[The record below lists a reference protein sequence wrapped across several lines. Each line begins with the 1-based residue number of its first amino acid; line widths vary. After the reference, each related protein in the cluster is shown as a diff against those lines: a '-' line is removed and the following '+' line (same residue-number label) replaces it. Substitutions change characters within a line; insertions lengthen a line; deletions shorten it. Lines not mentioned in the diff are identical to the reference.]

1 MIGFTEDELMLMMI
15 YNTGTKEGLIR
26 ELTIMQQ
33 ALTGRDRNLRK
44 WTKGALEKLGQIT
57 DEEYEEL
64 QLIPDFNIGE

>member
-15 YNTGTKEGLIR
+15 YNPRTKEGLIR
-26 ELTIMQQ
+26 ELTTMQQ

-44 WTKGALEKLGQIT
+44 WTKGALEKLVQIT

-64 QLIPDFNIGE
+64 QLIPDFDIGE

>member
-1 MIGFTEDELMLMMI
+1 
-15 YNTGTKEGLIR
+15 
-26 ELTIMQQ
+26 MQQ

-64 QLIPDFNIGE
+64 QLIPDFDIRE

>member
-15 YNTGTKEGLIR
+15 YNPGTKEGLIQ
-26 ELTIMQQ
+26 ELTIMHQ

-64 QLIPDFNIGE
+64 QLIPDFDIRE

>member
-1 MIGFTEDELMLMMI
+1 MIGFTEDELMLMMT
-15 YNTGTKEGLIR
+15 YNPGTRKGLIR
-26 ELTIMQQ
+26 ELTTMQQ

-64 QLIPDFNIGE
+64 QLIPDFDIRE